1 MTSQRGALRS
11 RPLIAGG
18 VLLAVAALV
27 ASSVTVDPT
36 SPGITSAPDTPAVT
50 VVDDPS
56 VPSSVLVSRTLFDSA
71 STAVVLSANAGD
83 SERRKAI
90 DVASANKIPVLQIDD
105 AGPAPV
111 AAELSRLDVDQVIGI
126 GPGLPDLGVP
136 AADSESATG
145 AIPSA
150 TATADRLVLVAGGV
164 DALATAEAAGVTAV
178 GVPIADP
185 RSSGEAVAALKEDPD
200 RPVLAIGAF
209 GNEKTAGDR
218 IAAAR
223 TVPELP
229 GGGQIVFPGRR
240 MVALYG
246 SPGGADLGPLGAQG
260 IDASIRRI
268 RRVAEPY
275 QRLSV
280 ETIVPAFEIIVTV
293 ASADPGYQGK
303 YTNIIDPEA
312 IRPWIDA
319 AGRAGVYV
327 TLDLQPGRM
336 DFLTQAKMYRDL
348 LKEPHVGLALDPEWR
363 LKPKQVHLTQIGS
376 VDPTE
381 VNKTADWL
389 ADLVRTENLPQKV
402 FVLHQFDADMLG
414 DRSLLDT
421 SHPEL
426 ATVIHADGH
435 GTPTVKRATY
445 ERIVDGLPPN
455 VWLGWKNFYKEDKPM
470 FSPRQT
476 LRVRPE
482 PWFISYQ

>member
-11 RPLIAGG
+11 RPLVAGG

-27 ASSVTVDPT
+27 ASSVVVDPA
-36 SPGITSAPDTPAVT
+36 SPGIASSADAPALT
-50 VVDDPS
+50 VIDDAS
-56 VPSSVLVSRTLFDSA
+56 VPPSVLVSRTLVESS
-71 STAVVLSANAGD
+71 STAVVLSPNAD
-83 SERRKAI
+83 ESERRKAV
-90 DVASANKIPVLQIDD
+90 DVASSNKIPLFQIDD

-111 AAELSRLDVDQVIGI
+111 AAELARLDVEQVIGI
-126 GPGLPDLGVP
+126 GSGLPDLGV
-136 AADSESATG
+136 AVADTASTAQ

-150 TATADRLVLVAGGV
+150 AASGDRLVLVAGGD

-178 GVPIADP
+178 GVPVADP
-185 RSSGEAVAALKEDPD
+185 RSSGEAVAALKSDPD
-200 RPVLAIGAF
+200 RPILAIGAF
-209 GNEKTAGDR
+209 GTEETISDR
-218 IAAAR
+218 ITAAR

-229 GGGQIVFPGRR
+229 GGGQLVFPGRR

-260 IDASIRRI
+260 VDASIRRI

-275 QRLSV
+275 RRLSDTEV
-280 ETIVPAFEIIVTV
+280 VPAFEIIVTV

-303 YTNIIDPEA
+303 YTNIIDPEV

-319 AGRAGVYV
+319 AGKAGVYV

-363 LKPKQVHLTQIGS
+363 LKPKQVHLTQIGA
-376 VDPTE
+376 VDPAE

-389 ADLVRTENLPQKV
+389 AELVRTENLPQKV

-445 ERIVDGLPPN
+445 DRIVDGLPPN

-476 LRVRPE
+476 LRVLPE